1 MNNNELMHYGVL
13 GMKWGHRKANPYST
27 QMRNAKLKYKS
38 NKKRID
44 SAYTRAGEAYDKA
57 TKGGRIESKKADRA
71 LDAAADKWG
80 ADRKAAKAAYKA
92 EKTGIKQQR
101 HNAKVERKQRIND
114 TYESIQKNASVKEK
128 LLYNDATQKKV
139 AKYVVDN
146 NMSMKEARKKANKQ
160 ALRNT
165 AAFIVAYGGIKV
177 ATQYKMNH

>member
-13 GMKWGHRKANPYST
+13 GMKWGHRKANPYLT

-38 NKKRID
+38 NKNRID
-44 SAYTRAGEAYDKA
+44 SAYTRAGDAYNKA
-57 TKGGRIESKKADRA
+57 TKGGRIESKKANRA

-92 EKTGIKQQR
+92 ERAGIKQER

-114 TYESIQKNASVKEK
+114 TYNSMQKNASAKEK
-128 LLYNDATQKKV
+128 LLYSNATRKKA

-146 NMSMKEARKKANKQ
+146 NMTVKEATKKANKE
-160 ALRNT
+160 AIRNT
-165 AAFIVAYGGIKV
+165 VAFMAVYGGLAAV
-177 ATQYKMNH
+177 HLHNMR